1 MDNLNHMEQVGMK
14 IKDEIIDI
22 IETEVSKMKLQIPF
36 DGMYNKAAEKIMEL
50 FDKDKQ
56 KEDE

>member
-1 MDNLNHMEQVGMK
+1 MK